1 MDIFNSTREFLNYY
15 LKFLHREPL
24 DNNNIGKI
32 YNHIQILIAYLD
44 RDLEL
49 FKEALIKPDYDS
61 DYNQFFRIALL
72 HKHLSKTNK
81 CENYNTFNFSLCYL
95 LVKLQ
100 PSNNID
106 DLGNLEGN
114 FKDYLEELLLPRI
127 EKDEKMFNDLNQGF
141 LNKIN
146 STFHSSTK
154 EKCGCN
160 ITFKLLNILI
170 EFFENQIF
178 QLKETFH
185 NNFTN
190 YFLRIR
196 NEY

>member
-1 MDIFNSTREFLNYY
+1 MDIFNSTREFLTCY
-15 LKFLHREPL
+15 LKFLHRELL
-24 DNNNIGKI
+24 DINTIAKI
-32 YNHIQILIAYLD
+32 YNYIQTLIAYL
-44 RDLEL
+44 RKDLEL

-95 LVKLQ
+95 LVTLQ
-100 PSNNID
+100 PSNNIN
-106 DLGNLEGN
+106 DLGNLEGK
-114 FKDYLEELLLPRI
+114 FKDYLEELLLPRK
-127 EKDEKMFNDLNQGF
+127 EKNEKMFNNLNQGF

-160 ITFKLLNILI
+160 ITFKLLNTLI

-178 QLKETFH
+178 QLEETFN
-185 NNFTN
+185 NNFRK
-190 YFLRIR
+190 YPLRIK
-196 NEY
+196 NES